1 MLVETFEML
10 SSRKIH
16 RSILTEVYHFSDNDA
31 ADTETIITS
40 GEFISMTDMLTVAS
54 ELTDLNLN
62 FKSFPSLPVFAPVR
76 LSAVHDQKK
85 FRSFFGSSLGS
96 AFAR

>member
-1 MLVETFEML
+1 M
-10 SSRKIH
+10 
-16 RSILTEVYHFSDNDA
+16 YHFSDNDA

-40 GEFISMTDMLTVAS
+40 GEFISMPDMLTAAS

-76 LSAVHDQKK
+76 LSTVHDQKK
-85 FRSFFGSSLGS
+85 FRSHFGFKFRQGFCPVSCGG
-96 AFAR
+96 

>member
-1 MLVETFEML
+1 MDG
-10 SSRKIH
+10 SQPPAAQADGSQPPAAQ
-16 RSILTEVYHFSDNDA
+16 TEVYHFSDNDA

-40 GEFISMTDMLTVAS
+40 GEFISMPDMLTVAS

-76 LSAVHDQKK
+76 LSAVHDIK
-85 FRSFFGSSLGS
+85 RSSVAIFG
-96 AFAR
+96 